1 MAVVGHRKDGQRGQ
15 LAIQV
20 HSESIWRSLHESEED
35 THEEAREEELCQ
47 KQDTE
52 RCNLVQEMA
61 LMEWVVGQEEAH
73 PGGYTCGVLQLR

>member
-15 LAIQV
+15 
-20 HSESIWRSLHESEED
+20 
-35 THEEAREEELCQ
+35 EEAREEELCQ

-73 PGGYTCGVLQLR
+73 PGGYTLEVEQKVEGKGR